1 MSEQHASCTRFQT
14 AVELIGSRWTG
25 AILNA
30 LFGGARRFAELRAVI
45 PGLSDTMLVQR
56 LRELGAA
63 GLVERRVIPSTPVR
77 VEYYLTDKGRE
88 LEPVVDALVAWSHKW
103 LPATSADASAPDT
116 HVDPID
122 ACAAGAA
129 R

>member
-1 MSEQHASCTRFQT
+1 MAEQHATCARFQT

-30 LFGGARRFAELRAVI
+30 LFGGAHRFAELRAVI
-45 PGLSDTMLVQR
+45 PGMSDTMLVQR

-77 VEYYLTDKGRE
+77 VEYHLTDKGRE
-88 LEPVVDALVAWSHKW
+88 LEPVIDALVAWSHKW
-103 LPATSADASAPDT
+103 LPSADGSAPDT
-116 HVDPID
+116 DAAPTD
-122 ACAAGAA
+122 ACVASAA